1 MRCSDHI
8 HFRKLS
14 SDSQQLEALIQ
25 SFADRSQ
32 NKTFLPAN
40 TTNDFLAI
48 RPSGNPITAKGLAGM
63 YDSDDLV
70 IELSELVKIH
80 RLEANSDWGFTAFTL
95 KEAFSYK
102 GDLNNDLSTYSLI
115 FKKIDG
121 IWKIAWMQRSQGTTD
136 ISPWD

>member
-1 MRCSDHI
+1 M
-8 HFRKLS
+8 
-14 SDSQQLEALIQ
+14 
-25 SFADRSQ
+25 
-32 NKTFLPAN
+32 
-40 TTNDFLAI
+40 AI
-48 RPSGNPITAKGLAGM
+48 RPSGNPITAKGLAAM

-121 IWKIAWMQRSQGTTD
+121 IWKIAWMQRSQGATD
-136 ISPWD
+136 ISTWD

>member
-25 SFADRSQ
+25 RFADRSQ

-48 RPSGNPITAKGLAGM
+48 RPSGNPITAQGLAGM

-70 IELSELVKIH
+70 IELSELSKIH
-80 RLEANSDWGFTAFTL
+80 RLETNPDWGFTAFTL

-102 GDLNNDLSTYSLI
+102 GALNNDLSTYSLI

-136 ISPWD
+136 ISTWD

>member
-1 MRCSDHI
+1 MRCSGDI

-25 SFADRSQ
+25 GFADRAQ

-40 TTNDFLAI
+40 TTSNFLAI
-48 RPSGNPITAKGLAGM
+48 RPSGNPITAQGLAGM
-63 YDSDDLV
+63 YESDDLV
-70 IELSELVKIH
+70 FELSELVKIH
-80 RLEANSDWGFTAFTL
+80 RLEADSDWGFAAFTL

-121 IWKIAWMQRSQGTTD
+121 TWKISWLQRSQGTTD
-136 ISPWD
+136 LSTWD